1 MILYKTGSGNNK
13 WLINISE
20 LEESFGEDYTTL
32 LLLEIPCFYPL
43 LPNDCIQGKK
53 QSVSTV
59 HTRKLPKVLGYIQTV
74 RQWLGGKWAT
84 LHRTGVHKC
93 HVWPWILE
101 NIMPDPVAD
110 LVEDINTDID
120 NEDSEAENDNDDE
133 LDDDV
138 DNEEEVGDDVILNL
152 LGQ

>member
-1 MILYKTGSGNNK
+1 MLLKKKCKSVDNKIKVNQSVDFNRLPPCSGA
-13 WLINISE
+13 LRQHINRTN
-20 LEESFGEDYTTL
+20 YTVKIWKSAHIANP
-32 LLLEIPCFYPL
+32 EIPEPVEIYGWTLVNGNLEPL
-43 LPNDCIQGKK
+43 
-53 QSVSTV
+53 
-59 HTRKLPKVLGYIQTV
+59 
-74 RQWLGGKWAT
+74 
-84 LHRTGVHKC
+84 
-93 HVWPWILE
+93 WILE

-110 LVEDINTDID
+110 LVEDINTDGD